1 MHLLALDTLLTRGDV
16 VSSVCTVEVFFVF
29 MMHVVWMYVGLH
41 GLSVPPFCR
50 AFDINLEF
58 FAAIF
63 FGTNLASFPETP

>member
-1 MHLLALDTLLTRGDV
+1 MCAL
-16 VSSVCTVEVFFVF
+16 FFVF

-50 AFDINLEF
+50 AFDINLEI